1 MFAPRSDGKPK
12 SLQSRVTSAL
22 RSPGAHLVLWGFSGV
37 GKTSLLEHCA
47 RDLGLSFLK
56 VQARRPLDGSSA
68 IDALLSNILT
78 DLGYEK
84 AISSTRGSNLAGK
97 GSVKALGMGVE
108 IGEEQREEVVKAIQA
123 HTLDRAVVTAL
134 AASHIRILFIDA
146 FEFIPE
152 EGRAEVVEVLHV
164 VMHELSDLSTG
175 DKEMTK
181 IVIAGVAGDSKE
193 LLPRDP
199 QVRRRVRDVHVPPMS
214 DDQLNDILDRGSKL
228 LKINF
233 SDPARGAIVESS
245 DGFPFYTHHFA
256 FHAVEEARVKSL
268 SGQAERITI
277 EDFKVALEEALDQ
290 VQLPLGNSYLSAIE
304 PTRSRQVRK
313 RILEALA
320 SCEGR
325 VATLSEIREVY
336 LVKNPDDSVARE
348 KGFFQR
354 PLRQLV
360 EAYGILVERRPEGA
374 KAPPLYGFADPL
386 MRAYIQIYEQ
396 HPELIPIRRD
406 EVFA

>member
-12 SLQSRVTSAL
+12 SLQARVNFAL

-47 RDLGLSFLK
+47 KERGLSFLK
-56 VQARRPLDGSSA
+56 VQARRPLDGGSA

-78 DLGYEK
+78 DLGYER
-84 AISSTRGSNLAGK
+84 AITSTRGSNFAGT
-97 GSVKALGMGVE
+97 GSAKAAGIGME
-108 IGEEQREEVVKAIQA
+108 ITEELREEVVSAIQA
-123 HTLDRAVVTAL
+123 HTLDRAVVIAL
-134 AASHIRILFIDA
+134 AASRIRILFIDA

-152 EGRAEVVEVLHV
+152 EERADVVGVLHV
-164 VMHELSDLSTG
+164 IMHELSDLSTD

-181 IVIAGVAGDSKE
+181 IVIAGVASSSKE

-199 QVRRRVRDVHVPPMS
+199 QVRRRVQDVHVPPMS
-214 DDQLNDILDRGSKL
+214 DEQLRDILHRGSKL
-228 LKINF
+228 LKVNF
-233 SDPARGAIVESS
+233 SDAARDAVVQAS

-256 FHAVEEARVKSL
+256 FHAVEEARAKSL
-268 SGQAERITI
+268 GGQAERITI
-277 EDFKVALEEALDQ
+277 EDFGVALEEALDQ
-290 VQLPLGNSYLSAIE
+290 VQLQLSTSYLRAVE
-304 PTRSRQVRK
+304 PTRSRQLRK

-320 SCEGR
+320 SCPNR

-336 LVKNPDDSVARE
+336 LVKNPDDTAARQR
-348 KGFFQR
+348 GFFQD
-354 PLRQLV
+354 PLGRLV
-360 EAYGILVERRPEGA
+360 EQYGILVERRPEGTNA
-374 KAPPLYGFADPL
+374 PLYGFTDPL
-386 MRAYIQIYEQ
+386 MRAYILLYEQ